1 MKQHVP
7 RSRTISVLS
16 RSFRDFITSSTAG
29 GVILLAVTVAALVWA
44 NSGAAASYFALW
56 ETNVTFAFGGFSLS
70 KTLHHWINDGLMV
83 IFFFM
88 VGLEIKR
95 EIAVGELA
103 SFKKALLPILAA
115 VGGMAGPALVYLIFN
130 AGTPAAHGWGIP
142 MATDIAFALGV
153 LALAG
158 DRVPPALKVFLA
170 ALAIVDD
177 MGAVLVIALFYTSE
191 LSLAMLAAGA
201 GVLVLLFIANRMNV
215 RSTAVY
221 LLLGLLLWFFFLKSG
236 VHATV
241 AGVLLAMMIPVRS
254 RIDKSDFLRE
264 TKRAVERLENDDAS
278 AAENELIHHVAAV
291 TEDAQ
296 SPLHRMEHALQPF
309 VAFLIMPVFAL
320 ANAGVALQGDIAA
333 SLASP
338 VALGVGLGLIIGKQA
353 GIFGTTWLAVRTGVA
368 VLPSGVSW
376 PMIYALTWLCAI
388 GFTMALFIAG
398 LAFTDPATMDVAKI
412 AILAASTV
420 AGVAGMVLVK
430 KSTRR
435 K

>member
-221 LLLGLLLWFFFLKSG
+221 LLLGLALWFCFLKSG

-264 TKRAVERLENDDAS
+264 TKHAVERLENDDAT

-430 KSTRR
+430 KITRR

>member
-1 MKQHVP
+1 MKQRTP
-7 RSRTISVLS
+7 RSRALSVLS

-29 GVILLAVTVAALVWA
+29 GVILLAVTVAALAWA
-44 NSGAAASYFALW
+44 NSAAASYFALW
-56 ETNVTFAFGGFSLS
+56 ETNVSLSFGGFSLV

-115 VGGMAGPALVYLIFN
+115 VGGMAGPALVYLVFN

-191 LSLAMLAAGA
+191 LSLTMLAAGA
-201 GVLVLLFIANRMNV
+201 GILALLFIANRMNV

-221 LLLGLLLWFFFLKSG
+221 LLLGIALWFCFLKSG

-296 SPLHRMEHALQPF
+296 SPLHRMEHALQPY

-320 ANAGVALQGDIAA
+320 ANAGVALQGDIVG
-333 SLASP
+333 SLVSP
-338 VALGVGLGLIIGKQA
+338 VALGVTLGLIVGKQA
-353 GIFGTTWLAVRTGVA
+353 GIFGATWLAVRTGVA

-420 AGVAGMVLVK
+420 AGAVGMVLVK

>member
-29 GVILLAVTVAALVWA
+29 GVILLAVTVTALVWA

-221 LLLGLLLWFFFLKSG
+221 LLLGLALWFCFLKSG

-264 TKRAVERLENDDAS
+264 TKHAVERLENDDAS

-296 SPLHRMEHALQPF
+296 SPLHRMEHALQPY

-333 SLASP
+333 SLISP

-353 GIFGTTWLAVRTGVA
+353 GIFGITWLAVRTGVA

>member
-130 AGTPAAHGWGIP
+130 AGTPTAHGWGIP

>member
-1 MKQHVP
+1 MKQRTP
-7 RSRTISVLS
+7 RSRALSVLS
-16 RSFRDFITSSTAG
+16 RSFRDFTTSSTAG
-29 GVILLAVTVAALVWA
+29 GVILLAVTVAALAWA
-44 NSGAAASYFALW
+44 NSAAASYFALW
-56 ETNVTFAFGGFSLS
+56 ETNVSLSFGGFSLV

-115 VGGMAGPALVYLIFN
+115 VGGMAGPALVYLVFN

-191 LSLAMLAAGA
+191 LSLTMLAAGA
-201 GVLVLLFIANRMNV
+201 GILALLFIANRTNV

-221 LLLGLLLWFFFLKSG
+221 LLLGIALWFCFLKSG

-296 SPLHRMEHALQPF
+296 SPLHRMEHALQPY

-320 ANAGVALQGDIAA
+320 ANAGVALQGDIVG
-333 SLASP
+333 SLVSP
-338 VALGVGLGLIIGKQA
+338 VALGVTLGLIVGKQA
-353 GIFGTTWLAVRTGVA
+353 GIFGATWLAVRTGVA

-420 AGVAGMVLVK
+420 AGAVGMVLVK